1 MKMKRKTNPET
12 TLIERLV
19 LVLSTLSSQL
29 DAAIKEITDENIGAI
44 VSVRHLCRLVTI
56 VSDSIVAAKATNDTP
71 ADRARVARRYLAQ
84 LRGQAEQ
91 ERMMMNG
98 RRAEAARV
106 ELGITTAAIAQFLA
120 LIPEADENEVAA

>member
-1 MKMKRKTNPET
+1 MKKKNTPEP
-12 TLIERLV
+12 TLIERLT
-19 LVLSTLSSQL
+19 LVLSTLSAQL
-29 DAAIKEITDENIGAI
+29 DAAIKEIDDTNIAAI
-44 VSVRHLCRLVTI
+44 VSIRHLCRLI
-56 VSDSIVAAKATNDTP
+56 GYISDAVVAAKSTNDTP
-71 ADRARVARRYLAQ
+71 AERRRVARRYLAQ

-91 ERMMMNG
+91 ARMMMNG

>member
-1 MKMKRKTNPET
+1 MKEKNTPEP
-12 TLIERLV
+12 TLIERLT
-19 LVLSTLSSQL
+19 LVLSTLSAQL
-29 DAAIKEITDENIGAI
+29 DAAIKEIDDTNIAAI
-44 VSVRHLCRLVTI
+44 VSIRHLCRLI
-56 VSDSIVAAKATNDTP
+56 GYISDAVVAAKSTNDTP
-71 ADRARVARRYLAQ
+71 ADRARVARRYLSQ

>member
-1 MKMKRKTNPET
+1 MKKKNTPEP
-12 TLIERLV
+12 TLIERLT
-19 LVLSTLSSQL
+19 LVLSTLSAQL
-29 DAAIKEITDENIGAI
+29 DAAIKEIDDTNIAAI
-44 VSVRHLCRLVTI
+44 VSIRHLCRLI
-56 VSDSIVAAKATNDTP
+56 GYISDAVVAAKSTNDTP

-98 RRAEAARV
+98 RRAEAARI

-120 LIPEADENEVAA
+120 LISEADETEAAA

>member
-120 LIPEADENEVAA
+120 LIPEADETEAAA

>member
-1 MKMKRKTNPET
+1 MKKKNTPEP
-12 TLIERLV
+12 TLIERLT
-19 LVLSTLSSQL
+19 LVLSTLSAQL
-29 DAAIKEITDENIGAI
+29 DAAIKEIDDTNIAAI
-44 VSVRHLCRLVTI
+44 VSIRHLCRLI
-56 VSDSIVAAKATNDTP
+56 GYISDAVVAAKSTNDTP
-71 ADRARVARRYLAQ
+71 ADRARIAGRYLAQ

-91 ERMMMNG
+91 ARMMMNG

>member
-1 MKMKRKTNPET
+1 MKKKNAPEL
-12 TLIERLV
+12 TLIERLT
-19 LVLSTLSSQL
+19 LVLSTLSAQL
-29 DAAIKEITDENIGAI
+29 DAAIKEIDDTNIDAI
-44 VSVRHLCRLVTI
+44 VSIRHLCRLI
-56 VSDSIVAAKATNDTP
+56 GYISDAVVAAKSTNDTP
-71 ADRARVARRYLAQ
+71 ADRARVARRYLSQ
-84 LRGQAEQ
+84 LRGQTEQ

>member
-1 MKMKRKTNPET
+1 MKKKNTPEL
-12 TLIERLV
+12 TLIERLT

-29 DAAIKEITDENIGAI
+29 DAAIKEIDDTNIAAI
-44 VSVRHLCRLVTI
+44 VSIRHLCRLI
-56 VSDSIVAAKATNDTP
+56 GYISDAVVAAKSTNDTP
-71 ADRARVARRYLAQ
+71 ADRARIARRQLAQ

-91 ERMMMNG
+91 ARMMMNG

-120 LIPEADENEVAA
+120 LIPEANETEAAA